1 MRIVALQ
8 SGSNGNCVYVEAGG
22 VRLLFDAGISLRQ
35 ARLRLAGLG
44 LSPEGAAALLIS
56 HDHSDH
62 VRSAGVYQR
71 ALHVPLHVTAG
82 TLAAASRRMSLGE
95 LDDVQHFLPGSTVP
109 VGDVEVRTLATPHD
123 GCEGVAF
130 IVDDGRVRLG
140 IFTDLGHVFAGLGE
154 AVAECDA
161 VLLESNYDE
170 QMLTD
175 GPYPAFLKARIRGA
189 GGHIS
194 NAESADLLA
203 AAAGARLQ
211 WACLAHL
218 SHENN
223 TPELALQT
231 HRDRLGGK
239 LPIHVATRYGATGI
253 MEI

>member
-1 MRIVALQ
+1 M
-8 SGSNGNCVYVEAGG
+8 YVEAGG
-22 VRLLFDAGISLRQ
+22 AALLFDAGISLRQ
-35 ARLRLAGLG
+35 ARVRLAALG
-44 LSPEGAAALLIS
+44 LSAEGVAALLIS

-71 ALHVPLHVTAG
+71 ALHMPLHATAG
-82 TLAAASRRMSLGE
+82 TMAAAADRLALGQ
-95 LDDVQHFLPGSTVP
+95 LDDVRHFAPGAAVR
-109 VGDVEVRTLATPHD
+109 VGDVEVRTIATPHD

-130 IVDDGRVRLG
+130 VVDDGRVRLG
-140 IFTDLGHVFAGLGE
+140 ILTDLGHVFAGL
-154 AVAECDA
+154 AEVIAQCDA

-170 QMLTD
+170 RMLED
-175 GPYPAFLKARIRGA
+175 GPYPAFLKARISGP

-194 NAESADLLA
+194 NIESAELLA
-203 AAAGARLQ
+203 AAAGGRLR

-239 LPIHVATRYGATGI
+239 LPIHVATRYAATGI
-253 MEI
+253 FEI